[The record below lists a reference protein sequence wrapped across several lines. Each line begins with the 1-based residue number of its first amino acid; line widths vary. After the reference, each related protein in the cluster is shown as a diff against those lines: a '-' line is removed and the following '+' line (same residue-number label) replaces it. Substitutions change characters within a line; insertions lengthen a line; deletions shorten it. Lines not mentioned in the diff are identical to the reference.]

1 MTVYEIFP
9 DIKKLPFFKCA
20 SNDTVNKYLNEDAI
34 KVSSF
39 SHGEIIYSPVSKR
52 ISVGILIEGTA
63 KVSPNGDEKTLL
75 KTMGVGELFGIA
87 NLYAE
92 DASFPSVIVAEKKAK
107 ILFIDGDAFK
117 SFIENDPSALKCY
130 LSFLSKKIVY
140 LNKKIATFTAS
151 SAENKLAL
159 YLTENAKENTL
170 HLSVSMSELAKTL
183 GLGRASLYRALD
195 KLLDAGLIERDG
207 ADIRMIDREN
217 LLALASNDIIQF

>member
-9 DIKKLPFFKCA
+9 DIERLPFFKCA
-20 SNDTVNKYLNEDAI
+20 SKDTVNKYLNENTI
-34 KVSSF
+34 NVRSF
-39 SHGEIIYSPVSKR
+39 STGETIYSPISKS
-52 ISVGILIEGTA
+52 ISVGILIDGMA
-63 KVSPNGDEKTLL
+63 KVRPNGDEKTLL
-75 KTMGVGELFGIA
+75 KTMHVGELFGIA

-92 DASFPSVIVAEKKAK
+92 ESSFPSIIVAEKKSK
-107 ILFIDGDAFK
+107 VLFIDGDVFK

-130 LSFLSKKIVY
+130 LAFLSKKIVY

-159 YLTENAKENTL
+159 YLLENGTEDTL

-195 KLLDAGLIERDG
+195 KLLEARLIERDG
-207 ADIRMIDREN
+207 ADIRIIDHEN
-217 LLALASNDIIQF
+217 LLALASNDII